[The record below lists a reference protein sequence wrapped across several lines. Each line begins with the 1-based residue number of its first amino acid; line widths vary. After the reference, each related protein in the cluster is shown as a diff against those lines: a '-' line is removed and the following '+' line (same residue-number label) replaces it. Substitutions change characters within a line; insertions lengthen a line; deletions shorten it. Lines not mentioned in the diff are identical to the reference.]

1 VIWRYMFT
9 KDHVGM
15 KDFIPIFAN
24 VPCVR
29 DKMGYIRDPNPDTDA
44 GLRRNLY
51 LKCRNG
57 DSSCKTLASSCN
69 TLDDVYVH
77 NSIVVWDG
85 GSKGFEY
92 GNFYRKCDLC
102 PKGTYRSKD
111 KTQCLSCPGGFVG
124 ARFPEDPNSFIPQ
137 DVIVATDLVK
147 QQTWPK
153 ADYNVF
159 GCRAC
164 SVLYGIPKD
173 GSCVPCAALQYQ
185 ESSMITVEHPTAG
198 SFSVAVG
205 IACKQCPAGY
215 EFFNRAFSNRNTPCR
230 SSDAHDCCR
239 PCKENQ
245 FSIGGPECANIPEN
259 QVGLYSNNAFAA
271 FGASGH
277 RPCKLGEELI
287 YCRNSECLTRYNK
300 GGVGWRTCKAC
311 ALSGTK
317 KQIDVT
323 GCVECKDE
331 GKELPT
337 QGKSHE
343 CTHCSLCSKLEI
355 SLETITLH
363 VIPADML
370 DKHNMNS
377 LFSSGTYLT
386 EKNTAECKPLD
397 RRLVF
402 DVAGVT
408 QFSDQ
413 YRKTLRDSTV
423 YAVPPFH
430 TILRE
435 LGNCTLKKCSEVCD
449 GIFEYTPGCGPQISN
464 PDDMWV
470 FNGSIR
476 VPLKTVTDVATLQ
489 KGMFV
494 TNGPCKICKTC
505 EQGYYNDQCNVYR
518 DGVDPQGMCK
528 ECKSKC
534 EDGEYMHHKDGD
546 GRCNF
551 PLSTRQHTDSLWKVA
566 SNYECR
572 RCPTWVLEKRHDR
585 QFLHTVTACGERSQY
600 EALGFDMSNNLVNQ
614 PKTIQS
620 WNEEKEDRSIL
631 GVHWK
636 KYRSFMR
643 DLQPYCPELYF
654 YDLSV
659 AGCEMDSLLLYEKDT
674 YTIPNSIPPRNVTV
688 GFRKHNPDCCV
699 LCKEPNPLTDKK
711 GPDWQQCRGN
721 TTTDVQN
728 SYVKRC
734 GRGYWEDRESAQ
746 EMNGG
751 NVSVCKKCK
760 TCHEGMILDS

>member
-1 VIWRYMFT
+1 
-9 KDHVGM
+9 
-15 KDFIPIFAN
+15 
-24 VPCVR
+24 
-29 DKMGYIRDPNPDTDA
+29 
-44 GLRRNLY
+44 
-51 LKCRNG
+51 
-57 DSSCKTLASSCN
+57 
-69 TLDDVYVH
+69 
-77 NSIVVWDG
+77 
-85 GSKGFEY
+85 
-92 GNFYRKCDLC
+92 
-102 PKGTYRSKD
+102 
-111 KTQCLSCPGGFVG
+111 
-124 ARFPEDPNSFIPQ
+124 
-137 DVIVATDLVK
+137 
-147 QQTWPK
+147 
-153 ADYNVF
+153 
-159 GCRAC
+159 
-164 SVLYGIPKD
+164 
-173 GSCVPCAALQYQ
+173 
-185 ESSMITVEHPTAG
+185 
-198 SFSVAVG
+198 
-205 IACKQCPAGY
+205 
-215 EFFNRAFSNRNTPCR
+215 
-230 SSDAHDCCR
+230 
-239 PCKENQ
+239 
-245 FSIGGPECANIPEN
+245 
-259 QVGLYSNNAFAA
+259 
-271 FGASGH
+271 
-277 RPCKLGEELI
+277 
-287 YCRNSECLTRYNK
+287 
-300 GGVGWRTCKAC
+300 
-311 ALSGTK
+311 
-317 KQIDVT
+317 
-323 GCVECKDE
+323 
-331 GKELPT
+331 
-337 QGKSHE
+337 
-343 CTHCSLCSKLEI
+343 
-355 SLETITLH
+355 
-363 VIPADML
+363 ML

-413 YRKTLRDSTV
+413 YRKTLKDSTV

-449 GIFEYTPGCGPQISN
+449 GIFEYSPGCGPQISN

-489 KGMFV
+489 KSMFV

-572 RCPTWVLEKRHDR
+572 RCPTWVLEKRDDR

-688 GFRKHNPDCCV
+688 GFRKHNPNCCV
-699 LCKEPNPLTDKK
+699 LCKEPN
-711 GPDWQQCRGN
+711 Q
-721 TTTDVQN
+721 
-728 SYVKRC
+728 
-734 GRGYWEDRESAQ
+734 
-746 EMNGG
+746 
-751 NVSVCKKCK
+751 K
-760 TCHEGMILDS
+760 TQTR